1 MLAHTQFSGRY
12 LKYLYV
18 SYFPWGE
25 GSGLANRAC
34 VGLRSTLRSTSS
46 ATGFVL
52 FLLLV
57 AFTNLSSTTLLM
69 MALRRMRIR
78 FEGVLG

>member
-1 MLAHTQFSGRY
+1 M
-12 LKYLYV
+12 
-18 SYFPWGE
+18 
-25 GSGLANRAC
+25 
-34 VGLRSTLRSTSS
+34 
-46 ATGFVL
+46 TGFVL